1 MTDESRIRHSEADEA
16 IIVTDDLERAK
27 KEASNGLVQ
36 AERVRQLILNVL
48 DGRPFKLRT
57 STILDLNRCAT
68 LGLDAYAGNFRPG
81 GVKINKSKH
90 IPPEGHLVPE
100 LLEDLCDYVN
110 DNWNDSSSIHL
121 ASMVMWRMNWIH
133 PFTDGN
139 GRTSRAVSYLVL
151 GAHSGVMLAGTETI
165 PEQIISDR
173 TPYYEA
179 LEAADNRFTQ
189 DDVLNQNTVAEM
201 EDLMRGM
208 LAKQL
213 RGAFDAANG
222 NGYREQ

>member
-1 MTDESRIRHSEADEA
+1 MTDESRIRHSEADDA
-16 IIVTDDLERAK
+16 IIVTDDIERAK
-27 KEASNGLVQ
+27 KEASNGLIQ
-36 AERVRQLILNVL
+36 AERVRQQILYAL
-48 DGRPFKLRT
+48 DGRPFRLRT
-57 STILDLNRCAT
+57 SMILDLNRCAIQ
-68 LGLDAYAGNFRPG
+68 GLDPYAGNFRPG

-90 IPPEGHLVPE
+90 TPPEAHLVPE

-110 DNWNDSSSIHL
+110 DNWKGSSSIHL
-121 ASMVMWRMNWIH
+121 SSMVMWRMNWIH

-151 GAHSGVMLAGTETI
+151 CAHSGVMLAGTETI

-179 LEAADNRFTQ
+179 LEAADNRFSQ
-189 DDVLNQNTVAEM
+189 DRYLGHNTVAEM
-201 EDLMRGM
+201 EELMRGM

-213 RGAFDAANG
+213 RGAYDAANG
-222 NGYREQ
+222 NSDGGL